1 MVSRKAVPED
11 FNLKYRS
18 KFNPGF
24 TNHGYLCCA
33 IIKLSKSFIYDFK
46 GKKWLQGIRSE
57 FSSFKMFKMRFLKSW
72 KCLKT
77 TWNSPE
83 QPVELALKLVTEKRM
98 PHSWLSYVVTIAACY
113 YVVITEGV

>member
-46 GKKWLQGIRSE
+46 GKK
-57 FSSFKMFKMRFLKSW
+57 
-72 KCLKT
+72 
-77 TWNSPE
+77 
-83 QPVELALKLVTEKRM
+83 
-98 PHSWLSYVVTIAACY
+98 
-113 YVVITEGV
+113 